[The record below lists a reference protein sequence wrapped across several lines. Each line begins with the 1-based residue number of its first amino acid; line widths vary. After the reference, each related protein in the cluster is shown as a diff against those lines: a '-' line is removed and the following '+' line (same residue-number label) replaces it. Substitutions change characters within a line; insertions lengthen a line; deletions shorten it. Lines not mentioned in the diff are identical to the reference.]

1 MNLASLF
8 PLIAALE
15 WLTGLPRAL
24 AARPYLVGML
34 LAGAGMYLMLP
45 PGGNRRRGAG
55 SVLAILSLGFFCAKL
70 GAGRLDVVAV
80 FWILA
85 SITLISAAATV
96 TSRNPVYCALWFG
109 MTLLG
114 TAGLF
119 LFNGAQFLAVATMV
133 VYAGA
138 ILVTFLFVLMLAT
151 PTGASVPDR
160 ISWEPLLS
168 AATGAVLVGVLTMTL
183 GGLALTTPATHQAR
197 EHVILADAHMAQL
210 GGQLFGRHLVSVE
223 IGGTLLMVALV
234 GATAIVAHSKEPTPT
249 K

>member
-1 MNLASLF
+1 MALFAAAEWFSKGTSL
-8 PLIAALE
+8 LM
-15 WLTGLPRAL
+15 
-24 AARPYLVGML
+24 ARPYLIGMI
-34 LAGAGMYLMLP
+34 LAGISMYLMLP
-45 PGGNRRRGAG
+45 PGSNRRRTAG
-55 SVLAILSLGFFCAKL
+55 SIVGILSLGFFCAKL
-70 GAGRLDVVAV
+70 GAGKLDVLAV

-85 SITLISAAATV
+85 SVTLVSAAATV

-119 LFNGAQFLAVATMV
+119 LFSGAQFLAVATIV

-160 ISWEPLLS
+160 LSWEPMLS

-183 GGLALTTPATHQAR
+183 GGLILQTPATMADR
-197 EHVILADAHMAQL
+197 EQVMLADEHMAQI
-210 GGQLFGRHLVSVE
+210 GGELFGRHLVSVE
-223 IGGTLLMVALV
+223 IGATLLMVALV
-234 GATAIVAHSKEPTPT
+234 GATAIVAHSKEHVPS